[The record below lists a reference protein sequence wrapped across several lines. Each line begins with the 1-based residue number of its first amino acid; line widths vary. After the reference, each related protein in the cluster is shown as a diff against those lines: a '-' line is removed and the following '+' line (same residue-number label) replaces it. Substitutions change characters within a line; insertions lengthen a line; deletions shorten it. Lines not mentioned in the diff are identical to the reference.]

1 MARNKILVTFKLKS
15 LNLVLKNLSIK
26 NYALIDDLNV
36 DFNNG
41 LTIITGETG
50 AGKSILINALSLLL
64 GKRSDNSSIN
74 NLNKKCIVE
83 ATFDLA
89 HYNLK
94 NIFIDNNLDYYT
106 DTIIRREIL
115 PSGKSRAF
123 VNDSPVVLNQLSSI
137 SQYIIDIH
145 SQHQNLNLV
154 NVNFQFDVIDSVAN
168 NNKLLIEY
176 KTKLSSYK
184 KLTSELNKLKDS
196 KLELSKAF
204 DYNSHLLEEINNL
217 NISDIDLIELENSYK
232 ELSNFEDIKSDLN
245 LSSSLLND
253 NEHGI
258 ISLMSKLNSNLKNL
272 SSRSN
277 SFLDLYNRLNSIYID
292 LDDISRDIQNSN
304 DNLTNNPDKLSS
316 LGDLLSKLNNVLRK
330 HSVDNIDDLIII
342 QSDLLNKV
350 SKSNNIADEISS
362 LTGIV
367 SNIEIEL
374 LDLSKLLNSNR
385 VKAIPNLVNNLQDI
399 LHDLGMKSAQFLIEI
414 IPEDKFLFNGM
425 DKLEFKFS
433 ANKGSDFKLLK
444 QSASGGEISRIMLAI
459 KSIIANYK
467 KLPTLMFD
475 EIDTGVSG
483 EVSNKI
489 GDIMKEMSSRMQI
502 FTITHL
508 PQIAAKGE
516 SHFKVYK
523 TELENSTTTNLIK
536 LNNQDRIVE
545 IAKMLEGDNI
555 STSAVAHA
563 KQLLN

>member
-1 MARNKILVTFKLKS
+1 M
-15 LNLVLKNLSIK
+15 LKNLSIK

-64 GKRSDNSSIN
+64 GKRSDSSSIN

-83 ATFDLA
+83 ATFDLSN
-89 HYNLK
+89 YNLK
-94 NIFIDNNLDYYT
+94 NIFTDNNLDYDT

-145 SQHQNLNLV
+145 SQHQNLDLV
-154 NVNFQFDVIDSVAN
+154 NIDFQFDVIDSVSN
-168 NNKLLIEY
+168 NNKLLKEY
-176 KTKLSSYK
+176 KVKFLKYK
-184 KLTSELNKLKDS
+184 NYKSELKLIKDS

-204 DYNSHLLEEINNL
+204 DYNNHLLDEINNL
-217 NISDIDLIELENSYK
+217 NISDINLDDLENSYK

-245 LSSSLLND
+245 LSSSILND

-258 ISLMSKLNSNLKNL
+258 ISLMSKLNLNLKDL
-272 SSRSN
+272 SSKSN
-277 SFLDLYNRLNSIYID
+277 SFLSLYNRLNSIYID
-292 LDDISRDIQNSN
+292 LDDISKDIQASN
-304 DNLTNNPDKLSS
+304 DRLTNSPVELSEIS
-316 LGDLLSKLNNVLRK
+316 DLLSKINNVLRK
-330 HSVDNIDDLIII
+330 HSVDNLNDLIII
-342 QSDLLNKV
+342 QSDLATKV
-350 SKSNNIADEISS
+350 SKSNNIDDEIQS
-362 LTGIV
+362 LNSFIKTME
-367 SNIEIEL
+367 SEL
-374 LDLSKLLNSNR
+374 LVLSKQLNSNR
-385 VKAIPNLVNNLQDI
+385 VNVIPNLVKNLKEI
-399 LHDLGMKSAQFLIEI
+399 LGDLGMKSAQFLIEI
-414 IPEDKFLFNGM
+414 SPVEDFLFNGM

-444 QSASGGEISRIMLAI
+444 HSASGGEISRIMLAI

-489 GDIMKEMSSRMQI
+489 GDIMQEMSSRMQI

-523 TELENSTTTNLIK
+523 TEMDDSTTTNLIK

-555 STSAVAHA
+555 SNSAVAHA

>member
-1 MARNKILVTFKLKS
+1 M
-15 LNLVLKNLSIK
+15 LKNLSIK

-64 GKRSDNSSIN
+64 GKRSDSSSIN

-83 ATFDLA
+83 ATFDLSN
-89 HYNLK
+89 YNLK
-94 NIFIDNNLDYYT
+94 NIFADNNLDYDT

-123 VNDSPVVLNQLSSI
+123 VNDSPVVLSQLSSI

-145 SQHQNLNLV
+145 SQHQNLDLV
-154 NVNFQFDVIDSVAN
+154 NIDFQFDVIDSVSN
-168 NNKLLIEY
+168 NNKLLKEY
-176 KTKLSSYK
+176 KVKFLKYK
-184 KLTSELNKLKDS
+184 NYKSELKLIKDS

-204 DYNSHLLEEINNL
+204 DYNNHLLDEINDL
-217 NISDIDLIELENSYK
+217 NISEINLDDLENSYK

-245 LSSSLLND
+245 LSSSILND

-258 ISLMSKLNSNLKNL
+258 ISLMSKLNLNLKDL
-272 SSRSN
+272 SSKSN
-277 SFLDLYNRLNSIYID
+277 SFLSLYNRLNSIYID
-292 LDDISRDIQNSN
+292 LDDISKDIQASN
-304 DNLTNNPDKLSS
+304 DRLTNSPVELSEIS
-316 LGDLLSKLNNVLRK
+316 DLLSKINNVLRK
-330 HSVDNIDDLIII
+330 HSVDNLNDLIII
-342 QSDLLNKV
+342 QSDLATKV
-350 SKSNNIADEISS
+350 SKSNNIDDEIQS
-362 LTGIV
+362 LNSFIKTME
-367 SNIEIEL
+367 SEL
-374 LDLSKLLNSNR
+374 LVLSKQLNSNR
-385 VKAIPNLVNNLQDI
+385 VNVIPNLVKNLKEI
-399 LHDLGMKSAQFLIEI
+399 LGDLGMKSAQFLIEI
-414 IPEDKFLFNGM
+414 SPVEDFLFNGM

-444 QSASGGEISRIMLAI
+444 HSASGGEISRIMLAI

-489 GDIMKEMSSRMQI
+489 GDIMQEMSSRMQI

-523 TELENSTTTNLIK
+523 TEMDDSTTTNLIK

-555 STSAVAHA
+555 SNSAVAHA

>member
-1 MARNKILVTFKLKS
+1 
-15 LNLVLKNLSIK
+15 VLKNLSIK

-41 LTIITGETG
+41 LSIITGETG
-50 AGKSILINALSLLL
+50 AGKSILINALSLVL

-89 HYNLK
+89 NYNLK
-94 NIFIDNNLDYYT
+94 KIFTDNNLDYDT

-123 VNDSPVVLNQLSSI
+123 VNDSPVVLNQLTSI
-137 SQYIIDIH
+137 SKYIIDIH
-145 SQHQNLNLV
+145 SQHQNLDLV
-154 NVNFQFDVIDSVAN
+154 NVDFQFDVIDSVAN
-168 NNKLLIEY
+168 NLKILKQY
-176 KTKLSSYK
+176 
-184 KLTSELNKLKDS
+184 KLKLHEFKTLKTQLES
-196 KLELSKAF
+196 LRNTKLELSKAY
-204 DYNSHLLEEINNL
+204 DYNNHLLQEINDL
-217 NISDIDLIELENSYK
+217 NISTINLNDLENSYK
-232 ELSNFEDIKSDLN
+232 DLSNFEDIKIDLN
-245 LSSSLLND
+245 QSISILND
-253 NEHGI
+253 NELGI
-258 ISLMSKLNSNLKNL
+258 ISLVNKLKFSLKNL
-272 SSRSN
+272 SSKSN
-277 SFLDLYNRLNSIYID
+277 TFLTLYNRVNSIYID
-292 LDDISRDIQNSN
+292 LDDVSSDIQDSN
-304 DNLTNNPDKLSS
+304 ENLVNNPVKLSEIS
-316 LGDLLSKLNNVLRK
+316 DILSKLNNVLRK
-330 HSVDNIDDLIII
+330 HSVDNIDDLKVIE
-342 QSDLLNKV
+342 SDLLKKV
-350 SKSNNIADEISS
+350 SKSNNIDNEIFT
-362 LTGIV
+362 LNVIV
-367 SNIEIEL
+367 NDIQVEL
-374 LDLSKLLNSNR
+374 FNLGKLLSNNR
-385 VKAIPNLVNNLQDI
+385 INAIPKLVTNLQEV
-399 LHDLGMKSAQFLIEI
+399 LVDLGMKSAQFLIEI
-414 IPEDKFLFNGM
+414 NSDDKFLSNGT
-425 DKLEFKFS
+425 DKLAFKFS

-459 KSIIANYK
+459 KSIIANYR

-516 SHFKVYK
+516 SHFKVFK
-523 TELENSTTTNLIK
+523 TELDNSTTTNLIK
-536 LNNQDRIVE
+536 LNNHDRIVE

>member
-1 MARNKILVTFKLKS
+1 M
-15 LNLVLKNLSIK
+15 LKNLSIK

-64 GKRSDNSSIN
+64 GKRSDSSSIN

-89 HYNLK
+89 NYNLK
-94 NIFIDNNLDYYT
+94 NIFADNNLDYDT

-145 SQHQNLNLV
+145 SQHQNLDLV
-154 NVNFQFDVIDSVAN
+154 NIDFQFDVIDSVSN
-168 NNKLLIEY
+168 NYKLLKEY
-176 KTKLSSYK
+176 KVKFLKYK
-184 KLTSELNKLKDS
+184 IYKSELKLLKNS
-196 KLELSKAF
+196 KLELSKAY
-204 DYNSHLLEEINNL
+204 DYNNHLLEEINNL
-217 NISDIDLIELENSYK
+217 NVSDISLDDLENSYK

-245 LSSSLLND
+245 LSSSILND
-253 NEHGI
+253 NEHGV
-258 ISLMSKLNSNLKNL
+258 ISLMSKLNLNLKNL
-272 SSRSN
+272 SSKSN
-277 SFLDLYNRLNSIYID
+277 SFLSLYNRLNSIYID
-292 LDDISRDIQNSN
+292 LDDISKDIQASN
-304 DNLTNNPDKLSS
+304 DRLTNSPVELSEI
-316 LGDLLSKLNNVLRK
+316 GDLLSKINNVLRK
-330 HSVDNIDDLIII
+330 HSVDNLNDLIIV
-342 QSDLLNKV
+342 QSDLTTKV
-350 SKSNNIADEISS
+350 SQSNNIDNEINTLNSS
-362 LTGIV
+362 IKIME
-367 SNIEIEL
+367 SEL
-374 LDLSKLLNSNR
+374 LVLSKQLNSNR
-385 VKAIPNLVNNLQDI
+385 VNVIPSLVKNLKQI
-399 LHDLGMKSAQFLIEI
+399 LGDLGMSSAQFLIEI
-414 IPEDKFLFNGM
+414 SPVEDFLFNGM

-444 QSASGGEISRIMLAI
+444 HSASGGEISRIMLAI

-489 GDIMKEMSSRMQI
+489 GDIMQEMSSRMQI

-516 SHFKVYK
+516 SHFKVFK
-523 TELENSTTTNLIK
+523 TEMDNSTTTNLIK

-555 STSAVAHA
+555 SNSAVAHA

>member
-1 MARNKILVTFKLKS
+1 
-15 LNLVLKNLSIK
+15 VLKNLSIK
-26 NYALIDDLNV
+26 NYALIEDLNV

-50 AGKSILINALSLLL
+50 AGKSILINALSLVL
-64 GKRSDNSSIN
+64 GKRSDSSFIN

-89 HYNLK
+89 NYNLK
-94 NIFIDNNLDYYT
+94 KIFSENNLDYDT

-123 VNDSPVVLNQLSSI
+123 VNDSPVVLNQLTAI
-137 SQYIIDIH
+137 SKYIIDIH
-145 SQHQNLNLV
+145 SQHQNLDLV
-154 NVNFQFDVIDSVAN
+154 NVDFQFDVIDSVAN
-168 NNKLLIEY
+168 NSKILREYKLKFFEY
-176 KTKLSSYK
+176 KTLLTQLSS
-184 KLTSELNKLKDS
+184 LKHTKS
-196 KLELSKAF
+196 ELSKAF
-204 DYNSHLLEEINNL
+204 DYNNHLLEEINGL
-217 NISDIDLIELENSYK
+217 NISSINLSDLENSYK
-232 ELSNFEDIKSDLN
+232 DLSNFEDIKIDLN
-245 LSSSLLND
+245 HSISLLNN

-258 ISLMSKLNSNLKNL
+258 ISLVNNLNYSLKKLSDKSDTFL
-272 SSRSN
+272 S
-277 SFLDLYNRLNSIYID
+277 LQNRINSIYLD
-292 LDDISRDIQNSN
+292 LDDVSSDLEKHN
-304 DNLTNNPDKLSS
+304 DNLTNNPQKLSEIT
-316 LGDLLSKLNNVLRK
+316 DLLSRVNNVLRK
-330 HSVDNIDDLIII
+330 HSVDNIDDLIEV
-342 QSDLLNKV
+342 QSDLINMV
-350 SKSNNIADEISS
+350 SKSNNIDSEISS
-362 LTGIV
+362 V
-367 SNIEIEL
+367 SLKISEL
-374 LDLSKLLNSNR
+374 KEVLLELAKTLSLNRLN
-385 VKAIPNLVNNLQDI
+385 AIPKLVVSLQEI
-399 LHDLGMKSAQFLIEI
+399 VNDLGMKSAEFLIEI
-414 IPEDKFLFNGM
+414 NSQDKFLSNGF
-425 DKLEFKFS
+425 DNLEFKFS

-459 KSIIANYK
+459 KSIIANYR

-483 EVSNKI
+483 EISNKI

-523 TELENSTTTNLIK
+523 TEMDNSTTTNLIK

>member
-1 MARNKILVTFKLKS
+1 M
-15 LNLVLKNLSIK
+15 LKNLSIK

-64 GKRSDNSSIN
+64 GKRSDSSSIN

-83 ATFDLA
+83 ATFDLSN
-89 HYNLK
+89 YNLK
-94 NIFIDNNLDYYT
+94 NIFTDNNLDYDT

-145 SQHQNLNLV
+145 SQHQNLDLV
-154 NVNFQFDVIDSVAN
+154 NIDFQFDVIDSVSN
-168 NNKLLIEY
+168 NNKLLKEY
-176 KTKLSSYK
+176 KVKFLKYK
-184 KLTSELNKLKDS
+184 NYKSELKLIKDS

-204 DYNSHLLEEINNL
+204 DYNNHLLDEINNL
-217 NISDIDLIELENSYK
+217 NISDINLDDLENSYK
-232 ELSNFEDIKSDLN
+232 ELSNFEDIKIDLN
-245 LSSSLLND
+245 LSSSILND

-258 ISLMSKLNSNLKNL
+258 ISLMSKLNLNLKDL
-272 SSRSN
+272 SSKSN
-277 SFLDLYNRLNSIYID
+277 SFLSLYNRLNSIYID
-292 LDDISRDIQNSN
+292 LDDISKDIQASN
-304 DNLTNNPDKLSS
+304 DRLTNSPVELSEIS
-316 LGDLLSKLNNVLRK
+316 DLLSKINNVLRK
-330 HSVDNIDDLIII
+330 HSVDNLNDLIII
-342 QSDLLNKV
+342 QSDLATKV
-350 SKSNNIADEISS
+350 SKSNNIDDEIQS
-362 LTGIV
+362 LNSFIKTME
-367 SNIEIEL
+367 SEL
-374 LDLSKLLNSNR
+374 LVLSKQLNINR
-385 VKAIPNLVNNLQDI
+385 VNVIPNLVKNLKEI
-399 LHDLGMKSAQFLIEI
+399 LGDLGMKSAQFLIEI
-414 IPEDKFLFNGM
+414 SPVEDFLFNGM

-444 QSASGGEISRIMLAI
+444 HSASGGEISRIMLAI

-489 GDIMKEMSSRMQI
+489 GDIMQEMSSRMQI

-523 TELENSTTTNLIK
+523 TEMDDSTTTNLIK

-555 STSAVAHA
+555 SNSAVAHA

>member
-1 MARNKILVTFKLKS
+1 M
-15 LNLVLKNLSIK
+15 LKNLSIK

-64 GKRSDNSSIN
+64 GKRSDSSSIN

-83 ATFDLA
+83 ATFDLSN
-89 HYNLK
+89 YNLK
-94 NIFIDNNLDYYT
+94 NIFTDNNLDYDT

-145 SQHQNLNLV
+145 SQHQNLDLV
-154 NVNFQFDVIDSVAN
+154 NIDFQFDVIDSVSN
-168 NNKLLIEY
+168 NNKLLKEY
-176 KTKLSSYK
+176 KVKFLKYK
-184 KLTSELNKLKDS
+184 NYKSELKLIKDS

-204 DYNSHLLEEINNL
+204 DYNNHLLDEINNL
-217 NISDIDLIELENSYK
+217 NISDINLDDLENSYK

-245 LSSSLLND
+245 LSSSILND

-258 ISLMSKLNSNLKNL
+258 ISLMSKLNLNLKDL
-272 SSRSN
+272 SSKSN
-277 SFLDLYNRLNSIYID
+277 SFLSLYNRLNSIYID
-292 LDDISRDIQNSN
+292 LDDISKDIQASN
-304 DNLTNNPDKLSS
+304 DRLTNSPVELSEIS
-316 LGDLLSKLNNVLRK
+316 DLLSKINNVLRK
-330 HSVDNIDDLIII
+330 HSVDNLNDLIII
-342 QSDLLNKV
+342 QSDLATKV
-350 SKSNNIADEISS
+350 SKSNNIDDEIQS
-362 LTGIV
+362 LNSFIKTME
-367 SNIEIEL
+367 SEL
-374 LDLSKLLNSNR
+374 LVLSKQLNSNR
-385 VKAIPNLVNNLQDI
+385 VNVIPNLVKNLKEI
-399 LHDLGMKSAQFLIEI
+399 LGDLGMKSAQFLIEI
-414 IPEDKFLFNGM
+414 SPVEDFLFNGM

-444 QSASGGEISRIMLAI
+444 HSASGGEISRIMLAI

-489 GDIMKEMSSRMQI
+489 GDIMQEMSSRMQI

-523 TELENSTTTNLIK
+523 TEMDDSTTTNLIK
-536 LNNQDRIVE
+536 LNNQNRIVE

-555 STSAVAHA
+555 SNSAVAHA

>member
-1 MARNKILVTFKLKS
+1 M
-15 LNLVLKNLSIK
+15 LKNLSIK

-64 GKRSDNSSIN
+64 GKRSDSSSIN

-83 ATFDLA
+83 ATFDLSN
-89 HYNLK
+89 YNLK
-94 NIFIDNNLDYYT
+94 NVFADNNLDYDT

-123 VNDSPVVLNQLSSI
+123 VNDSPVILNQLSSI

-145 SQHQNLNLV
+145 SQHQNLDLV
-154 NVNFQFDVIDSVAN
+154 NIDFQFDVIDSVSN
-168 NNKLLIEY
+168 NNKLLKEY
-176 KTKLSSYK
+176 KVKFLKYK
-184 KLTSELNKLKDS
+184 NYKSELKLIKDS

-204 DYNSHLLEEINNL
+204 DYNNHLLEEINNL
-217 NISDIDLIELENSYK
+217 NISDINLDELENSYK

-245 LSSSLLND
+245 LSSSILND

-258 ISLMSKLNSNLKNL
+258 ISLMSKLNSNLKDL
-272 SSRSN
+272 SFKSN
-277 SFLDLYNRLNSIYID
+277 SFLSLYNRLNSIYID
-292 LDDISRDIQNSN
+292 LDDISKDIQASN
-304 DNLTNNPDKLSS
+304 DRLTNSPVELSEI
-316 LGDLLSKLNNVLRK
+316 GDLLSKINNVLRK
-330 HSVDNIDDLIII
+330 HSVDNLNDLIII
-342 QSDLLNKV
+342 QSDLTTKV
-350 SKSNNIADEISS
+350 SKSNNIDDEIHTLNS
-362 LTGIV
+362 LIKAME
-367 SNIEIEL
+367 SEL
-374 LDLSKLLNSNR
+374 LVLSKQLNSNR
-385 VKAIPNLVNNLQDI
+385 VNVIPNLVKNLKEI
-399 LHDLGMKSAQFLIEI
+399 LGDLGMKSAQFLIEI
-414 IPEDKFLFNGM
+414 VPVEDFLFNGM

-444 QSASGGEISRIMLAI
+444 YSASGGEISRIMLAI

-489 GDIMKEMSSRMQI
+489 GDIMQEMSSRMQI

-523 TELENSTTTNLIK
+523 TEMDNSTTTNLIK

-555 STSAVAHA
+555 SNSAVAHA

>member
-1 MARNKILVTFKLKS
+1 
-15 LNLVLKNLSIK
+15 VLKNLSIK
-26 NYALIDDLNV
+26 NYALIEDLNV
-36 DFNNG
+36 NFNNG

-50 AGKSILINALSLLL
+50 AGKSILINALSLVL
-64 GKRSDNSSIN
+64 GKRCDSSSIN

-89 HYNLK
+89 NYNLK
-94 NIFIDNNLDYYT
+94 KIFSDNNLDYDT

-123 VNDSPVVLNQLSSI
+123 VNDSPVVLNQLTSI
-137 SQYIIDIH
+137 SQYLIDIH
-145 SQHQNLNLV
+145 SQHQNLDLV
-154 NVNFQFDVIDSVAN
+154 NVDFQFDVIDSVAN
-168 NNKLLIEY
+168 NLKTLSEY
-176 KTKLSSYK
+176 KLKLSEYK
-184 KLTSELNKLKDS
+184 SLSVDLKS
-196 KLELSKAF
+196 LENTKNELSKAY
-204 DYNSHLLEEINNL
+204 DYNNHLLEEINEL
-217 NISDIDLIELENSYK
+217 NISNVNLNDLENSYK
-232 ELSNFEDIKSDLN
+232 NLSNFEDIKTDLN
-245 LSSSLLND
+245 HSISLLNE

-258 ISLMSKLNSNLKNL
+258 ISLINKLKLSLSNLSTKSNTFL
-272 SSRSN
+272 S
-277 SFLDLYNRLNSIYID
+277 LYNRINSIYID
-292 LDDISRDIQNSN
+292 LDDVSSEIHNSN
-304 DNLTNNPDKLSS
+304 DNLINNPGKL
-316 LGDLLSKLNNVLRK
+316 LQIGDLLSKINNVLRK
-330 HSVDNIDDLIII
+330 HSVESIDDLLQV
-342 QSDLLNKV
+342 QSELIKKV
-350 SKSNNIADEISS
+350 SKTNNIDSEISS
-362 LTGIV
+362 LSLLVT
-367 SNIEIEL
+367 NFEDEL
-374 LDLSKLLNSNR
+374 LDLAKQLNVNR
-385 VKAIPNLVNNLQDI
+385 VKAIPKLVINLQEI
-399 LHDLGMKSAQFLIEI
+399 LYELGMKSAKFLIEI
-414 IPEDKFLFNGM
+414 NSEDRFLSNGI

-433 ANKGSDFKLLK
+433 ANKGSEFKLLK

-459 KSIIANYK
+459 KSIIANYR

-489 GDIMKEMSSRMQI
+489 GDIMKEMSSRIQI

-523 TELENSTTTNLIK
+523 MELDNSTTTNLIK

>member
-1 MARNKILVTFKLKS
+1 M
-15 LNLVLKNLSIK
+15 LKNLSIK

-64 GKRSDNSSIN
+64 GKRSDSSSIN

-83 ATFDLA
+83 ATFDLSN
-89 HYNLK
+89 YNLK
-94 NIFIDNNLDYYT
+94 NVFADNNLDYDT

-123 VNDSPVVLNQLSSI
+123 VNDSPVILNQLSSI

-145 SQHQNLNLV
+145 SQHQNLDLV
-154 NVNFQFDVIDSVAN
+154 NIDFQFDVIDSVSN
-168 NNKLLIEY
+168 NNKLLKEY
-176 KTKLSSYK
+176 KVKFLKYK
-184 KLTSELNKLKDS
+184 NHKSELKLIKDS

-204 DYNSHLLEEINNL
+204 DYNNHLLEEINNL
-217 NISDIDLIELENSYK
+217 NISDINLDELENSYR

-245 LSSSLLND
+245 LSSSILND

-258 ISLMSKLNSNLKNL
+258 ISLMSKLNLNLKDL
-272 SSRSN
+272 SFKSN
-277 SFLDLYNRLNSIYID
+277 SFLSLYNRLNSIYID
-292 LDDISRDIQNSN
+292 LDDISKDIQASN
-304 DNLTNNPDKLSS
+304 DRLTNSPVELSEI
-316 LGDLLSKLNNVLRK
+316 GDLLSKINNVLRK
-330 HSVDNIDDLIII
+330 HSVDNLNDLIII
-342 QSDLLNKV
+342 QSDLTTKV
-350 SKSNNIADEISS
+350 SKSNNIDDEIHTLNS
-362 LTGIV
+362 LIKAME
-367 SNIEIEL
+367 SEL
-374 LDLSKLLNSNR
+374 LVLSKQLNSNR
-385 VKAIPNLVNNLQDI
+385 VNVIPNLVKNLKEI
-399 LHDLGMKSAQFLIEI
+399 LGDLGMKSAQFLIEI
-414 IPEDKFLFNGM
+414 VPVEDFLFNGM

-444 QSASGGEISRIMLAI
+444 YSASGGEISRIMLAI

-489 GDIMKEMSSRMQI
+489 GDIMQEMSSRMQI

-523 TELENSTTTNLIK
+523 TEMDNSTTTNLIK

-555 STSAVAHA
+555 SNSAVAHA

>member
-1 MARNKILVTFKLKS
+1 
-15 LNLVLKNLSIK
+15 VLKNLSIK

-64 GKRSDNSSIN
+64 GKRSDSSSIN

-89 HYNLK
+89 NYNLK
-94 NIFIDNNLDYYT
+94 NIFADNNLDYDT

-145 SQHQNLNLV
+145 SQHQNLDLV
-154 NVNFQFDVIDSVAN
+154 NIDFQFDVIDSVSN
-168 NNKLLIEY
+168 NYKLLKEY
-176 KTKLSSYK
+176 KVKFLKYK
-184 KLTSELNKLKDS
+184 IYKSELKLLKNS
-196 KLELSKAF
+196 KLELSKAY
-204 DYNSHLLEEINNL
+204 DYNNHLLEEINNL
-217 NISDIDLIELENSYK
+217 NVSDISLDDLENSYK

-245 LSSSLLND
+245 LSSSILND
-253 NEHGI
+253 NEHGV
-258 ISLMSKLNSNLKNL
+258 ISLMSKLNLNLKNL
-272 SSRSN
+272 SSKSN
-277 SFLDLYNRLNSIYID
+277 SFLSLYNRLNSIYID
-292 LDDISRDIQNSN
+292 LDDISKDIQASN
-304 DNLTNNPDKLSS
+304 DRLTNSPVELSEI
-316 LGDLLSKLNNVLRK
+316 GDLLSKINNVLRK
-330 HSVDNIDDLIII
+330 HSVDNLNDLIIV
-342 QSDLLNKV
+342 QSDLTTKV
-350 SKSNNIADEISS
+350 SQSNNIDNEINTLNSS
-362 LTGIV
+362 IKIME
-367 SNIEIEL
+367 SEL
-374 LDLSKLLNSNR
+374 LVLSKQLNSNR
-385 VKAIPNLVNNLQDI
+385 VNVIPSLVKNLKQI
-399 LHDLGMKSAQFLIEI
+399 LGDLGMSSAQFLIEI
-414 IPEDKFLFNGM
+414 SPVEDFLFNGM

-444 QSASGGEISRIMLAI
+444 HSASGGEISRIMLAV

-489 GDIMKEMSSRMQI
+489 GDIMQEMSSRMQI

-516 SHFKVYK
+516 SHFKVFK
-523 TELENSTTTNLIK
+523 TEMDNSTTTNLIK

-555 STSAVAHA
+555 SNSAVAHA

>member
-1 MARNKILVTFKLKS
+1 M
-15 LNLVLKNLSIK
+15 LKNLSIK
-26 NYALIDDLNV
+26 NYALIEDLNV

-50 AGKSILINALSLLL
+50 AGKSILINALSLVL
-64 GKRSDNSSIN
+64 GKRSDSSFIN

-89 HYNLK
+89 NYNLK
-94 NIFIDNNLDYYT
+94 KIFSENNLDYDT

-123 VNDSPVVLNQLSSI
+123 VNDSPVVLNQLTAI
-137 SQYIIDIH
+137 SKYIIDIH
-145 SQHQNLNLV
+145 SQHQNLDLV
-154 NVNFQFDVIDSVAN
+154 NVDFQFDVIDSVAN
-168 NNKLLIEY
+168 NSKILREYKLKFFEY
-176 KTKLSSYK
+176 KTLLTQLSS
-184 KLTSELNKLKDS
+184 LKHTKS
-196 KLELSKAF
+196 ELSKAF
-204 DYNSHLLEEINNL
+204 DYNNHLLEEINGL
-217 NISDIDLIELENSYK
+217 NISSINLSDLENSYK
-232 ELSNFEDIKSDLN
+232 DLSNFEDIKIDLN
-245 LSSSLLND
+245 HSISLLNN

-258 ISLMSKLNSNLKNL
+258 ISLVNNLNYSLKKLSDKSDTFL
-272 SSRSN
+272 S
-277 SFLDLYNRLNSIYID
+277 LQNRINSIYLD
-292 LDDISRDIQNSN
+292 LDDVSSDLEKHN
-304 DNLTNNPDKLSS
+304 DNLTNNPQKLSEIT
-316 LGDLLSKLNNVLRK
+316 DLLSRVNNVLRK
-330 HSVDNIDDLIII
+330 HSVDNIDDLIEV
-342 QSDLLNKV
+342 QSDLINMV
-350 SKSNNIADEISS
+350 SKSNNIDSEISS
-362 LTGIV
+362 V
-367 SNIEIEL
+367 SLKISEL
-374 LDLSKLLNSNR
+374 KEVLLELAKTLSLNRLN
-385 VKAIPNLVNNLQDI
+385 AIPKLVVSLQEI
-399 LHDLGMKSAQFLIEI
+399 VNDLGMKSAEFLIEI
-414 IPEDKFLFNGM
+414 NSQDKFLSNGF
-425 DKLEFKFS
+425 DNLEFKFS

-459 KSIIANYK
+459 KSIIANYR

-483 EVSNKI
+483 EISNKI

-523 TELENSTTTNLIK
+523 TEMDNSTTTNLIK

>member
-1 MARNKILVTFKLKS
+1 M
-15 LNLVLKNLSIK
+15 LKNLSIK
-26 NYALIDDLNV
+26 NYALIEDLNV

-50 AGKSILINALSLLL
+50 AGKSILINALSLVL
-64 GKRSDNSSIN
+64 GKRSDSSSIN

-89 HYNLK
+89 NYNLK
-94 NIFIDNNLDYYT
+94 KIFSENNLDYDT

-123 VNDSPVVLNQLSSI
+123 VNDSPVVLNQLTAI
-137 SQYIIDIH
+137 SKYIIDIH
-145 SQHQNLNLV
+145 SQHQNLDLV
-154 NVNFQFDVIDSVAN
+154 NVDFQFDVIDSVAN
-168 NNKLLIEY
+168 NSKILREYKLKFFEY
-176 KTKLSSYK
+176 KTLLTQLSS
-184 KLTSELNKLKDS
+184 LKHTKS
-196 KLELSKAF
+196 ELSKAF
-204 DYNSHLLEEINNL
+204 DYNNHLLEEINGL
-217 NISDIDLIELENSYK
+217 NISSINLSDLENSYK
-232 ELSNFEDIKSDLN
+232 DLSNFEDIKIDLN
-245 LSSSLLND
+245 HSISLLNN

-258 ISLMSKLNSNLKNL
+258 ISLVNNLNYSLKKLSDKSDTFLNLQ
-272 SSRSN
+272 
-277 SFLDLYNRLNSIYID
+277 NRINSIYLD
-292 LDDISRDIQNSN
+292 LDDVSSDLEKHN
-304 DNLTNNPDKLSS
+304 DNLTNNPQKLSEIT
-316 LGDLLSKLNNVLRK
+316 DLLSRVNNVLRK
-330 HSVDNIDDLIII
+330 HSVDNIDDLIEV
-342 QSDLLNKV
+342 QSDLINMV
-350 SKSNNIADEISS
+350 SKSNNIDSEISS
-362 LTGIV
+362 V
-367 SNIEIEL
+367 SLKISEL
-374 LDLSKLLNSNR
+374 KVVLLELAKTLSLNRLN
-385 VKAIPNLVNNLQDI
+385 AIPKLVVSLQEI
-399 LHDLGMKSAQFLIEI
+399 VNDLGMKSAEFLIEI
-414 IPEDKFLFNGM
+414 NSQDKFLSNGF
-425 DKLEFKFS
+425 DNLEFKFS

-459 KSIIANYK
+459 KSIIANYR

-483 EVSNKI
+483 EISNKI

-523 TELENSTTTNLIK
+523 TEMDNSTTTNLIK

-555 STSAVAHA
+555 SSSAVAHA

>member
-1 MARNKILVTFKLKS
+1 M
-15 LNLVLKNLSIK
+15 LKNLSIK
-26 NYALIDDLNV
+26 NYALIEDLNV

-50 AGKSILINALSLLL
+50 AGKSILINALSLVL
-64 GKRSDNSSIN
+64 GKRSDSSSIN

-89 HYNLK
+89 NYNLK
-94 NIFIDNNLDYYT
+94 KIFSENNLDYDT

-123 VNDSPVVLNQLSSI
+123 VNDSPVVLNQLTAI
-137 SQYIIDIH
+137 SKYIIDIH
-145 SQHQNLNLV
+145 SQHQNLDLV
-154 NVNFQFDVIDSVAN
+154 NVDFQFDVIDSVAN
-168 NNKLLIEY
+168 NSKILREYKLKFFEY
-176 KTKLSSYK
+176 KTLLTQLSS
-184 KLTSELNKLKDS
+184 LKHTKS
-196 KLELSKAF
+196 ELSKAF
-204 DYNSHLLEEINNL
+204 DYNNHLLEEINGL
-217 NISDIDLIELENSYK
+217 NISSINLSDLENSYK
-232 ELSNFEDIKSDLN
+232 DLSNFEDIKIDLN
-245 LSSSLLND
+245 HSISLLNN

-258 ISLMSKLNSNLKNL
+258 ISLVNNLNYSLKKLSDKSDTFLNLQ
-272 SSRSN
+272 
-277 SFLDLYNRLNSIYID
+277 NRINSIYLD
-292 LDDISRDIQNSN
+292 LDDVSSDLEKHN
-304 DNLTNNPDKLSS
+304 DNLTNNPQKLSEIT
-316 LGDLLSKLNNVLRK
+316 DLLSRVNNVLRK
-330 HSVDNIDDLIII
+330 HSVDNIDDLIEV
-342 QSDLLNKV
+342 QSDLINMV
-350 SKSNNIADEISS
+350 SKSNNIDSEISS
-362 LTGIV
+362 V
-367 SNIEIEL
+367 SLKISEL
-374 LDLSKLLNSNR
+374 KVVLLELAKTLSLNRLN
-385 VKAIPNLVNNLQDI
+385 AIPKLVVSLQEI
-399 LHDLGMKSAQFLIEI
+399 VNDLGMKSAEFLIEI
-414 IPEDKFLFNGM
+414 NSQDKFLSNGF
-425 DKLEFKFS
+425 DNLEFKFS

-459 KSIIANYK
+459 KSIIANYR

-483 EVSNKI
+483 EISNKI

-523 TELENSTTTNLIK
+523 TEMDNSTTTNLIK

>member
-1 MARNKILVTFKLKS
+1 M
-15 LNLVLKNLSIK
+15 LKNLSIK

-41 LTIITGETG
+41 LSIITGETG
-50 AGKSILINALSLLL
+50 AGKSILINALSLVL

-89 HYNLK
+89 NYNLK
-94 NIFIDNNLDYYT
+94 KIFTDNNLDYDT

-123 VNDSPVVLNQLSSI
+123 VNDSPVVLNQLTSI
-137 SQYIIDIH
+137 SKYIIDIH
-145 SQHQNLNLV
+145 SQHQNLDLV
-154 NVNFQFDVIDSVAN
+154 NVDFQFDVIDSVAN
-168 NNKLLIEY
+168 NLKILKQY
-176 KTKLSSYK
+176 
-184 KLTSELNKLKDS
+184 KLKLHEFKTLKTQLES
-196 KLELSKAF
+196 LRNTKLELSKAY
-204 DYNSHLLEEINNL
+204 DYNNHLLQEINDL
-217 NISDIDLIELENSYK
+217 NISTINLNDLENSYK
-232 ELSNFEDIKSDLN
+232 DLSNFEDIKIDLN
-245 LSSSLLND
+245 QSISILND
-253 NEHGI
+253 NELGI
-258 ISLMSKLNSNLKNL
+258 ISLVNKLKFSLKNL
-272 SSRSN
+272 SSKSN
-277 SFLDLYNRLNSIYID
+277 TFLTLYNRVNSIYID
-292 LDDISRDIQNSN
+292 LDDVSSDIQDSN
-304 DNLTNNPDKLSS
+304 ENLVNNPVKLSEIS
-316 LGDLLSKLNNVLRK
+316 DILSKLNNVLRK
-330 HSVDNIDDLIII
+330 HSVDNIDDLKVIE
-342 QSDLLNKV
+342 SDLLKKV
-350 SKSNNIADEISS
+350 SKSNNIDNEIFT
-362 LTGIV
+362 LNVIV
-367 SNIEIEL
+367 NDIQVEL
-374 LDLSKLLNSNR
+374 FNLGKLLSNNR
-385 VKAIPNLVNNLQDI
+385 INAIPKLVTNLQEV
-399 LHDLGMKSAQFLIEI
+399 LVDLGMKSAQFLIEI
-414 IPEDKFLFNGM
+414 NSDDKFLSNGI
-425 DKLEFKFS
+425 DKLAFKFS

-459 KSIIANYK
+459 KSIIANYR

-516 SHFKVYK
+516 SHFKVFK
-523 TELENSTTTNLIK
+523 TELDNSTTTNLIK
-536 LNNQDRIVE
+536 LNNHDRIVE

>member
-1 MARNKILVTFKLKS
+1 
-15 LNLVLKNLSIK
+15 VLKNLSIK

-64 GKRSDNSSIN
+64 GKRSDSSSIN

-89 HYNLK
+89 NYNLK
-94 NIFIDNNLDYYT
+94 NVFADNNLDYDT

-145 SQHQNLNLV
+145 SQHQNLDLV
-154 NVNFQFDVIDSVAN
+154 NIDFQFDVIDSVSN
-168 NNKLLIEY
+168 NYKLLKEY
-176 KTKLSSYK
+176 KVKFLKYK
-184 KLTSELNKLKDS
+184 NYKSELKLLKNS
-196 KLELSKAF
+196 KLELSKAY
-204 DYNSHLLEEINNL
+204 DYNNHLLEEINNL
-217 NISDIDLIELENSYK
+217 NVSDISLDDLENSYK

-245 LSSSLLND
+245 LSSSILND
-253 NEHGI
+253 NEHGV
-258 ISLMSKLNSNLKNL
+258 ISLMSKLNLNLKNL
-272 SSRSN
+272 SSKSN
-277 SFLDLYNRLNSIYID
+277 SFLSLYNRLNSIYID
-292 LDDISRDIQNSN
+292 LDDISKDIQASN
-304 DNLTNNPDKLSS
+304 DRLTNSPVELSEI
-316 LGDLLSKLNNVLRK
+316 GDLLSKINNVLRK
-330 HSVDNIDDLIII
+330 HSVDNLNDLIIV
-342 QSDLLNKV
+342 QSDLTTKV
-350 SKSNNIADEISS
+350 SQSNNIDNEINTLNSS
-362 LTGIV
+362 IKIME
-367 SNIEIEL
+367 SEL
-374 LDLSKLLNSNR
+374 LVLSKQLNSNR
-385 VKAIPNLVNNLQDI
+385 VNVIPSLVKNLKQI
-399 LHDLGMKSAQFLIEI
+399 LGDLGMSSAQFLIEI
-414 IPEDKFLFNGM
+414 SPVEDFLFNGM

-444 QSASGGEISRIMLAI
+444 HSASGGEISRIMLAI

-489 GDIMKEMSSRMQI
+489 GDIMQEMSSRMQI

-516 SHFKVYK
+516 SHFKVFK
-523 TELENSTTTNLIK
+523 TEMDNSTTTNLIK

-555 STSAVAHA
+555 SNSAVAHA

>member
-1 MARNKILVTFKLKS
+1 
-15 LNLVLKNLSIK
+15 VLKKLSIK
-26 NYALIDDLNV
+26 NYALIEDLNV

-50 AGKSILINALSLLL
+50 AGKSILINALLLVL
-64 GKRSDNSSIN
+64 GKRSDSSSIN

-89 HYNLK
+89 NYNLK
-94 NIFIDNNLDYYT
+94 KIFSENSLDYDT

-123 VNDSPVVLNQLSSI
+123 VNDSPVVLNQLTAI
-137 SQYIIDIH
+137 SKYIIDIH
-145 SQHQNLNLV
+145 SQHQNLDLV
-154 NVNFQFDVIDSVAN
+154 NVDFQFDVIDSVAN
-168 NNKLLIEY
+168 NSKILKEYKLKFFEY
-176 KTKLSSYK
+176 KTL
-184 KLTSELNKLKDS
+184 LTQLNSLKRTKS
-196 KLELSKAF
+196 ELSKAF
-204 DYNSHLLEEINNL
+204 DYNNHLLEEINVL
-217 NISDIDLIELENSYK
+217 NISSINLHDLENSYK
-232 ELSNFEDIKSDLN
+232 DLSNFEDIKIDINHSI
-245 LSSSLLND
+245 SLLN

-258 ISLMSKLNSNLKNL
+258 ISLVNNLKYSLKKL
-272 SSRSN
+272 SAKSN
-277 SFLDLYNRLNSIYID
+277 TFLSLHNRINSIYLD
-292 LDDISRDIQNSN
+292 LDDISSDLDKHN
-304 DNLTNNPDKLSS
+304 DNLTNNPEKLSEIT
-316 LGDLLSKLNNVLRK
+316 DLLSKVNNVLRK
-330 HSVDNIDDLIII
+330 HSVDNIDDLIEVQLNLI
-342 QSDLLNKV
+342 NKV
-350 SKSNNIADEISS
+350 SKSNNIDSEISS
-362 LTGIV
+362 V
-367 SNIEIEL
+367 SIKISELKVVL
-374 LDLSKLLNSNR
+374 LDLAKSISLNRQN
-385 VKAIPNLVNNLQDI
+385 AIPKLVVSLQEI
-399 LHDLGMKSAQFLIEI
+399 VNDLGMKSAEFLIEI
-414 IPEDKFLFNGM
+414 NSQDKFLSNGL
-425 DKLEFKFS
+425 DNLEFKFS

-483 EVSNKI
+483 EISNKI
-489 GDIMKEMSSRMQI
+489 GDIMKEMSTRMQI

-523 TELENSTTTNLIK
+523 TEMDNSTTTNLIK

>member
-1 MARNKILVTFKLKS
+1 M
-15 LNLVLKNLSIK
+15 LKNLSIK
-26 NYALIDDLNV
+26 NYALIEDLNV

-50 AGKSILINALSLLL
+50 AGKSILINALSLVL
-64 GKRSDNSSIN
+64 GKRSDSSFIN

-89 HYNLK
+89 NYNLK
-94 NIFIDNNLDYYT
+94 KIFSENNLDYDT

-123 VNDSPVVLNQLSSI
+123 VNDSPVVLNQLTAI
-137 SQYIIDIH
+137 SKYIIDIH
-145 SQHQNLNLV
+145 SQHQNLDLV
-154 NVNFQFDVIDSVAN
+154 NVDFQFDVIDSVAN
-168 NNKLLIEY
+168 NSKILREYKLKFFEY
-176 KTKLSSYK
+176 KTLLTQLSS
-184 KLTSELNKLKDS
+184 LKHTKS
-196 KLELSKAF
+196 ELSKAF
-204 DYNSHLLEEINNL
+204 DYNNHLLEEINGL
-217 NISDIDLIELENSYK
+217 NISSINLSDLENSYK
-232 ELSNFEDIKSDLN
+232 DLSNFEDIKIDLN
-245 LSSSLLND
+245 HSISLLNN

-258 ISLMSKLNSNLKNL
+258 ISLVNNLNYSLKKLSDKSDTFL
-272 SSRSN
+272 S
-277 SFLDLYNRLNSIYID
+277 LQNRINSIYLD
-292 LDDISRDIQNSN
+292 LDDVSSDLEKHN
-304 DNLTNNPDKLSS
+304 DNLTNNPQKLSEIT
-316 LGDLLSKLNNVLRK
+316 DLLSRVNNVLRK
-330 HSVDNIDDLIII
+330 HSVDNIDDLIEV
-342 QSDLLNKV
+342 QSDLINMV
-350 SKSNNIADEISS
+350 SKSNNIDSEISS
-362 LTGIV
+362 V
-367 SNIEIEL
+367 SLKISEL
-374 LDLSKLLNSNR
+374 KVVLLELAKTLSLNRLN
-385 VKAIPNLVNNLQDI
+385 AIPKLVVSLQEI
-399 LHDLGMKSAQFLIEI
+399 VNDLGMKSAEFLIEI
-414 IPEDKFLFNGM
+414 NSQDKFLSNGF
-425 DKLEFKFS
+425 DNLEFKFS

-459 KSIIANYK
+459 KSIIANYR

-483 EVSNKI
+483 EISNKI

-523 TELENSTTTNLIK
+523 TEMDNSTTTNLIK

>member
-1 MARNKILVTFKLKS
+1 M
-15 LNLVLKNLSIK
+15 LKNLSIK
-26 NYALIDDLNV
+26 NYALIEDLNV

-50 AGKSILINALSLLL
+50 AGKSILINALSLVL
-64 GKRSDNSSIN
+64 GKRSDSSSIN

-89 HYNLK
+89 NYNLK
-94 NIFIDNNLDYYT
+94 KIFSENNLDYDT

-123 VNDSPVVLNQLSSI
+123 VNDSPVVLNQLTAI
-137 SQYIIDIH
+137 SKYIIDIH
-145 SQHQNLNLV
+145 SQHQNLDLV
-154 NVNFQFDVIDSVAN
+154 NVDFQFDVIDSVAN
-168 NNKLLIEY
+168 NSKILREYKLKLFEY
-176 KTKLSSYK
+176 KTLLAQLSS
-184 KLTSELNKLKDS
+184 LKHTKS
-196 KLELSKAF
+196 VLSKAF
-204 DYNSHLLEEINNL
+204 DYNNHLLEEINGL
-217 NISDIDLIELENSYK
+217 NISNINLNDLENSHK
-232 ELSNFEDIKSDLN
+232 DLSNFEDIKIDLN
-245 LSSSLLND
+245 HSISLLNN

-258 ISLMSKLNSNLKNL
+258 ISLVNNLKNSLKKL
-272 SSRSN
+272 STKSN
-277 SFLDLYNRLNSIYID
+277 TFLSLYDRINSIYID
-292 LDDISRDIQNSN
+292 LDDVSSDLEKHN
-304 DNLTNNPDKLSS
+304 DNLTNNPRKLSEIS
-316 LGDLLSKLNNVLRK
+316 DLLSNVNNVLRK
-330 HSVDNIDDLIII
+330 HSVDNIEDLIEV
-342 QSDLLNKV
+342 QLDLINKV
-350 SKSNNIADEISS
+350 SKSNNIDSEISLLS
-362 LTGIV
+362 LKISKLKIV
-367 SNIEIEL
+367 L
-374 LDLSKLLNSNR
+374 LDLAKTLSFNRLN
-385 VKAIPNLVNNLQDI
+385 AIPKLVISLQEI
-399 LHDLGMKSAQFLIEI
+399 VNDLGMKSAEFLIEI
-414 IPEDKFLFNGM
+414 NSQDKFLSNGF
-425 DKLEFKFS
+425 DNLEFKFS

-459 KSIIANYK
+459 KSIIANYR

-483 EVSNKI
+483 EISNKI

-523 TELENSTTTNLIK
+523 TELDNSTTTNLIK

-555 STSAVAHA
+555 SSSAVAHA

>member
-1 MARNKILVTFKLKS
+1 
-15 LNLVLKNLSIK
+15 VLKNLSIK

-64 GKRSDNSSIN
+64 GKRSDSSSIN

-83 ATFDLA
+83 ATFDLSN
-89 HYNLK
+89 YNLK
-94 NIFIDNNLDYYT
+94 NIFTDNNLDYDT

-145 SQHQNLNLV
+145 SQHQNLDLV
-154 NVNFQFDVIDSVAN
+154 NIDFQFDVIDSVSN
-168 NNKLLIEY
+168 NNKLLKEY
-176 KTKLSSYK
+176 KVKFLKYK
-184 KLTSELNKLKDS
+184 NYKSELKLIKDS

-204 DYNSHLLEEINNL
+204 DYNNHLLDEINNL
-217 NISDIDLIELENSYK
+217 NISDINLDDLENSYK

-245 LSSSLLND
+245 LSSSILND

-258 ISLMSKLNSNLKNL
+258 ISLMSKLNLNLKDL
-272 SSRSN
+272 SSKSN
-277 SFLDLYNRLNSIYID
+277 SFLSLYNRLNSIYID
-292 LDDISRDIQNSN
+292 LDDISKDIQASN
-304 DNLTNNPDKLSS
+304 DRLTNSPVELSEIS
-316 LGDLLSKLNNVLRK
+316 DLLSKINNVLRK
-330 HSVDNIDDLIII
+330 HSVDNLNDLIII
-342 QSDLLNKV
+342 QSDLATKV
-350 SKSNNIADEISS
+350 SKSNNIDDEIQS
-362 LTGIV
+362 LNSFIKTME
-367 SNIEIEL
+367 SEL
-374 LDLSKLLNSNR
+374 LVLSKQLNSNR
-385 VKAIPNLVNNLQDI
+385 VNVIPNLVKNLKEI
-399 LHDLGMKSAQFLIEI
+399 LGDLGMKSAQFLIEI
-414 IPEDKFLFNGM
+414 SPVEDFLFNGM

-444 QSASGGEISRIMLAI
+444 HSASGGEISRIMLAI

-489 GDIMKEMSSRMQI
+489 GDIMQEMSSRMQI

-523 TELENSTTTNLIK
+523 TEMDDSTTTNLIK

-555 STSAVAHA
+555 SNSAVAHA

>member
-1 MARNKILVTFKLKS
+1 M
-15 LNLVLKNLSIK
+15 LKNLSIK

-64 GKRSDNSSIN
+64 GKRSDSSSIN

-89 HYNLK
+89 NYNLK
-94 NIFIDNNLDYYT
+94 NIFADNNLDYDT

-145 SQHQNLNLV
+145 SQHQNLDLV
-154 NVNFQFDVIDSVAN
+154 NIDFQFDVIDSVSN
-168 NNKLLIEY
+168 NYKLLKEY
-176 KTKLSSYK
+176 KVKFLKYK
-184 KLTSELNKLKDS
+184 IYKSELKLLKNS
-196 KLELSKAF
+196 KLELSKAY
-204 DYNSHLLEEINNL
+204 DYNNHLLEEINNL
-217 NISDIDLIELENSYK
+217 NVSDISLDDLENSYK

-245 LSSSLLND
+245 LSSSILND
-253 NEHGI
+253 NEHGV
-258 ISLMSKLNSNLKNL
+258 ISLMSKLNLNLKNL
-272 SSRSN
+272 SSKSN
-277 SFLDLYNRLNSIYID
+277 SFLSLYNRLNSIYID
-292 LDDISRDIQNSN
+292 LDDISKDIQASN
-304 DNLTNNPDKLSS
+304 DRLTNSPVELSEI
-316 LGDLLSKLNNVLRK
+316 GDLLSKINNVLRK
-330 HSVDNIDDLIII
+330 HSVDNLNDLIIV
-342 QSDLLNKV
+342 QSDLTTKV
-350 SKSNNIADEISS
+350 SQSNNIDNEINTLNSS
-362 LTGIV
+362 IKIME
-367 SNIEIEL
+367 SEL
-374 LDLSKLLNSNR
+374 LVLSKQLNSNR
-385 VKAIPNLVNNLQDI
+385 VNVIPSLVKNLKQI
-399 LHDLGMKSAQFLIEI
+399 LGDLGMSSAQFLIEI
-414 IPEDKFLFNGM
+414 SPVEDFLFNGM

-444 QSASGGEISRIMLAI
+444 HSASGGEISRIMLAV

-489 GDIMKEMSSRMQI
+489 GDIMQEMSSRMQI

-516 SHFKVYK
+516 SHFKVFK
-523 TELENSTTTNLIK
+523 TEMDNSTTTNLIK

-555 STSAVAHA
+555 SNSAVAHA

>member
-1 MARNKILVTFKLKS
+1 
-15 LNLVLKNLSIK
+15 VLKNLSIK

-64 GKRSDNSSIN
+64 GKRSDSSSIN

-83 ATFDLA
+83 ATFDLSN
-89 HYNLK
+89 YNLK
-94 NIFIDNNLDYYT
+94 NIFTDNNLDYDT

-145 SQHQNLNLV
+145 SQHQNLDLV
-154 NVNFQFDVIDSVAN
+154 NIDFQFDVIDSVSN
-168 NNKLLIEY
+168 NNKLLKEY
-176 KTKLSSYK
+176 KVKFLKYK
-184 KLTSELNKLKDS
+184 NYKSELKLIKDS

-204 DYNSHLLEEINNL
+204 DYNNHLLDEINNL
-217 NISDIDLIELENSYK
+217 NISDINLDDLENSYK

-245 LSSSLLND
+245 LSSSILND

-258 ISLMSKLNSNLKNL
+258 ISLMSKLNLNLKDL
-272 SSRSN
+272 SSKSN
-277 SFLDLYNRLNSIYID
+277 SFLSLYNRLNSIYID
-292 LDDISRDIQNSN
+292 LDDISKDIQASN
-304 DNLTNNPDKLSS
+304 DRLTNSPVELSEIS
-316 LGDLLSKLNNVLRK
+316 DLLSKINNVLRK
-330 HSVDNIDDLIII
+330 HSVDNLNDLIII
-342 QSDLLNKV
+342 QSDLATKV
-350 SKSNNIADEISS
+350 SKSNNIDDEIQS
-362 LTGIV
+362 LNSFIKTME
-367 SNIEIEL
+367 SEL
-374 LDLSKLLNSNR
+374 LVLSKRLNSNR
-385 VKAIPNLVNNLQDI
+385 VNVIPNLVKNLKEI
-399 LHDLGMKSAQFLIEI
+399 LGDLGMKSARFLIEI
-414 IPEDKFLFNGM
+414 SPVEDFLFNGM

-444 QSASGGEISRIMLAI
+444 HSASGGEISRIMLAI

-489 GDIMKEMSSRMQI
+489 GDIMQEMSSRMQI

-523 TELENSTTTNLIK
+523 TEMDDSTTTNLIK

-555 STSAVAHA
+555 SNSAVAHA

>member
-1 MARNKILVTFKLKS
+1 M
-15 LNLVLKNLSIK
+15 LKNLSIK
-26 NYALIDDLNV
+26 NYALIEDLNV
-36 DFNNG
+36 NFNNG

-50 AGKSILINALSLLL
+50 AGKSILINALSLVL
-64 GKRSDNSSIN
+64 GKRSDSSSIN

-89 HYNLK
+89 NYNLK
-94 NIFIDNNLDYYT
+94 KIFSDNNLDYDT

-123 VNDSPVVLNQLSSI
+123 VNDSPVVLNQLTSI
-137 SQYIIDIH
+137 SQYLIDIH
-145 SQHQNLNLV
+145 SQHQNLDLV
-154 NVNFQFDVIDSVAN
+154 NVDFQFDVIDSVAN
-168 NNKLLIEY
+168 NLKTLSEY
-176 KTKLSSYK
+176 KLKLSEYK
-184 KLTSELNKLKDS
+184 SLLVDLKS
-196 KLELSKAF
+196 LENTKYELSKAY
-204 DYNSHLLEEINNL
+204 DYNNHLLNEINEL
-217 NISDIDLIELENSYK
+217 NISNVNLNDLENSYK
-232 ELSNFEDIKSDLN
+232 DLSNFEDIKTDLN
-245 LSSSLLND
+245 HSISLLNE

-258 ISLMSKLNSNLKNL
+258 ISLVNKLKLSLNKLSAKSNTFL
-272 SSRSN
+272 S
-277 SFLDLYNRLNSIYID
+277 LYNRINSIYID
-292 LDDISRDIQNSN
+292 LDDVSSEIHNSN
-304 DNLTNNPDKLSS
+304 DNLINNPGKLSKI
-316 LGDLLSKLNNVLRK
+316 GDLLSKINNVLRK
-330 HSVDNIDDLIII
+330 HSVASIDDLLLV
-342 QSDLLNKV
+342 QSELIKKV
-350 SKSNNIADEISS
+350 SKTNNIDSEISS
-362 LTGIV
+362 LSRLVT
-367 SNIEIEL
+367 NFEDEL
-374 LDLSKLLNSNR
+374 LGLAKQLNANR
-385 VKAIPNLVNNLQDI
+385 VKAIPKLVINLQEI
-399 LHDLGMKSAQFLIEI
+399 LYELGMKSAQFLIEI
-414 IPEDKFLFNGM
+414 NSEDRFLSNGI

-433 ANKGSDFKLLK
+433 ANKGSEFKLLK

-459 KSIIANYK
+459 KSIIANYR

-489 GDIMKEMSSRMQI
+489 GDIMKVMSSRMQV

>member
-1 MARNKILVTFKLKS
+1 M
-15 LNLVLKNLSIK
+15 LKNLSIK

-64 GKRSDNSSIN
+64 GKRSDSSSIN

-83 ATFDLA
+83 ATFDLSN
-89 HYNLK
+89 YNLK
-94 NIFIDNNLDYYT
+94 NVFADNNLDYDT

-123 VNDSPVVLNQLSSI
+123 VNDSPVILNQLSSI

-145 SQHQNLNLV
+145 SQHQNLDLV
-154 NVNFQFDVIDSVAN
+154 NIDFQFDVIDSVSN
-168 NNKLLIEY
+168 NNKLLKEY
-176 KTKLSSYK
+176 KVKFLKYKNYKSKL
-184 KLTSELNKLKDS
+184 KLIKDS

-204 DYNSHLLEEINNL
+204 DYNNHLLEEINNL
-217 NISDIDLIELENSYK
+217 NISDINLDELENSYK

-245 LSSSLLND
+245 LSSSILND

-258 ISLMSKLNSNLKNL
+258 ISLMSKLNSNLKDL
-272 SSRSN
+272 SFKSN
-277 SFLDLYNRLNSIYID
+277 SFLSLYNRLNSIYID
-292 LDDISRDIQNSN
+292 LDDISKDIQASN
-304 DNLTNNPDKLSS
+304 DRLTNSPVKLSEI
-316 LGDLLSKLNNVLRK
+316 GDLLSKINNVLRK
-330 HSVDNIDDLIII
+330 HSVDNLNDLIII
-342 QSDLLNKV
+342 QSDLTTKV
-350 SKSNNIADEISS
+350 SKSNNIDDEIHTLNS
-362 LTGIV
+362 LIKAME
-367 SNIEIEL
+367 SEL
-374 LDLSKLLNSNR
+374 LVLSKQLNSNR
-385 VKAIPNLVNNLQDI
+385 VNVIPNLVKNLKEI
-399 LHDLGMKSAQFLIEI
+399 LGDLGMKSAQFLIEI
-414 IPEDKFLFNGM
+414 VPVEDFLFNGM

-444 QSASGGEISRIMLAI
+444 YSASGGEISRIMLAI

-489 GDIMKEMSSRMQI
+489 GDIMQEMSSRMQI

-523 TELENSTTTNLIK
+523 TEMDNSTTTNLIK

-555 STSAVAHA
+555 SNSAVAHA

>member
-1 MARNKILVTFKLKS
+1 M
-15 LNLVLKNLSIK
+15 LKNLSIK

-64 GKRSDNSSIN
+64 GKRSDSSSIN

-83 ATFDLA
+83 ATFDLSN
-89 HYNLK
+89 YNLK
-94 NIFIDNNLDYYT
+94 NVFADNNLDYDT

-123 VNDSPVVLNQLSSI
+123 VNDSPVILNQLSSI

-145 SQHQNLNLV
+145 SQHQNLDLV
-154 NVNFQFDVIDSVAN
+154 NIDFQFDVIDSVSN
-168 NNKLLIEY
+168 NNKLLKEY
-176 KTKLSSYK
+176 KVKFLKYK
-184 KLTSELNKLKDS
+184 NYKSELKLIKDS

-204 DYNSHLLEEINNL
+204 DYNNHLLEEINNL
-217 NISDIDLIELENSYK
+217 NISDINLDELENSYK

-245 LSSSLLND
+245 LSSSILND

-258 ISLMSKLNSNLKNL
+258 ISLMSKLNSNLKDL
-272 SSRSN
+272 SFKSN
-277 SFLDLYNRLNSIYID
+277 SFLSLYNRLNSIYID
-292 LDDISRDIQNSN
+292 LDDISKDIQASN
-304 DNLTNNPDKLSS
+304 DRLTNSPVELSEI
-316 LGDLLSKLNNVLRK
+316 GDFLSKINNVLRK
-330 HSVDNIDDLIII
+330 HSVDNLNDLIII
-342 QSDLLNKV
+342 QSDLTTKV
-350 SKSNNIADEISS
+350 SKSNNIDDEIHTLNS
-362 LTGIV
+362 LIKAME
-367 SNIEIEL
+367 SEL
-374 LDLSKLLNSNR
+374 LVLSKQLNSNR
-385 VKAIPNLVNNLQDI
+385 VNVIPNLVKNLKEI
-399 LHDLGMKSAQFLIEI
+399 LGDLGMKSAQFLIEI
-414 IPEDKFLFNGM
+414 VPVEDFLFNGM

-444 QSASGGEISRIMLAI
+444 YSASGGEISRIMLAI

-489 GDIMKEMSSRMQI
+489 GDIMQEMSSRMQI

-523 TELENSTTTNLIK
+523 TEMDNSTTTNLIK

-555 STSAVAHA
+555 SNSAVAHA

>member
-1 MARNKILVTFKLKS
+1 M
-15 LNLVLKNLSIK
+15 LKNLSIK

-64 GKRSDNSSIN
+64 GKRSDSSSIN

-89 HYNLK
+89 NYNLK
-94 NIFIDNNLDYYT
+94 NIFADNNLDYDT

-145 SQHQNLNLV
+145 SQHQNLDLV
-154 NVNFQFDVIDSVAN
+154 NIDFQFDVIDSVSN
-168 NNKLLIEY
+168 NYKLLKEY
-176 KTKLSSYK
+176 KVKFLKYK
-184 KLTSELNKLKDS
+184 NYKSELKLLKNS
-196 KLELSKAF
+196 KLELSKAY
-204 DYNSHLLEEINNL
+204 DYNNHLLEEINNL
-217 NISDIDLIELENSYK
+217 NVSDISLDDLENSYK

-245 LSSSLLND
+245 LSSSILND
-253 NEHGI
+253 NEHGV
-258 ISLMSKLNSNLKNL
+258 ISLMSKLNLNLKNL
-272 SSRSN
+272 SSKSN
-277 SFLDLYNRLNSIYID
+277 SFLSLYNRLNSIYID
-292 LDDISRDIQNSN
+292 LDDISNDIQASN
-304 DNLTNNPDKLSS
+304 DRLTNSPVELSEI
-316 LGDLLSKLNNVLRK
+316 GDLLSKINNVLRK
-330 HSVDNIDDLIII
+330 HSVDNLNDLIIV
-342 QSDLLNKV
+342 QSDLTTKV
-350 SKSNNIADEISS
+350 SQSNNIDNEINTLNSS
-362 LTGIV
+362 IKIME
-367 SNIEIEL
+367 SEL
-374 LDLSKLLNSNR
+374 LVLSKQLNSNR
-385 VKAIPNLVNNLQDI
+385 VNVIPSLVKNLKQI
-399 LHDLGMKSAQFLIEI
+399 LGDLGMSSAQFLIEI
-414 IPEDKFLFNGM
+414 SPVEDFLFNGM

-444 QSASGGEISRIMLAI
+444 HSASGGEISRIMLAI

-489 GDIMKEMSSRMQI
+489 GDIMQEMSSRMQI

-516 SHFKVYK
+516 SHFKVFK
-523 TELENSTTTNLIK
+523 TEMDNSTTTNLIK

-555 STSAVAHA
+555 SNSAVAHA

>member
-1 MARNKILVTFKLKS
+1 M
-15 LNLVLKNLSIK
+15 LKNLSIK

-64 GKRSDNSSIN
+64 GKRSDSSSIN

-83 ATFDLA
+83 ATFDLSN
-89 HYNLK
+89 YNLK
-94 NIFIDNNLDYYT
+94 NVFADNNLDYDT

-123 VNDSPVVLNQLSSI
+123 VNDSPVILNQLSSI

-145 SQHQNLNLV
+145 SQHQNLDLV
-154 NVNFQFDVIDSVAN
+154 NIDFQFDVIDSVSN
-168 NNKLLIEY
+168 NNKLLKEY
-176 KTKLSSYK
+176 KVKFLKYK
-184 KLTSELNKLKDS
+184 NYKSELNLIKDS

-204 DYNSHLLEEINNL
+204 DYNNHLLEEINNL
-217 NISDIDLIELENSYK
+217 NISDINLDELENSYK

-245 LSSSLLND
+245 LSSSILND

-258 ISLMSKLNSNLKNL
+258 ISLMSKLNSNLKDL
-272 SSRSN
+272 SFKSN
-277 SFLDLYNRLNSIYID
+277 SFLSLYNRLNSIYID
-292 LDDISRDIQNSN
+292 LDDISKDIQASN
-304 DNLTNNPDKLSS
+304 DRLTNSPVELSEI
-316 LGDLLSKLNNVLRK
+316 GDLLSKINNVLRK
-330 HSVDNIDDLIII
+330 HSVDNLNDLIII
-342 QSDLLNKV
+342 QSDLTTKV
-350 SKSNNIADEISS
+350 SKSNNIDDEIHTLNS
-362 LTGIV
+362 LIKAME
-367 SNIEIEL
+367 SEL
-374 LDLSKLLNSNR
+374 LVLSKQLNSNR
-385 VKAIPNLVNNLQDI
+385 VNVIPNLVKNLKEI
-399 LHDLGMKSAQFLIEI
+399 LGDLGMKSAQFLIEI
-414 IPEDKFLFNGM
+414 SPVEDFLFNGM

-444 QSASGGEISRIMLAI
+444 YSASGGEISRIMLAI

-489 GDIMKEMSSRMQI
+489 GDIMQEMSSRMQI

-523 TELENSTTTNLIK
+523 TEMDNSTTTNLIK

-555 STSAVAHA
+555 SNSAVAHA

>member
-1 MARNKILVTFKLKS
+1 M
-15 LNLVLKNLSIK
+15 LKNLSIK

-50 AGKSILINALSLLL
+50 AGKSILINALYLLL
-64 GKRSDNSSIN
+64 GKRSDSSSIN

-83 ATFDLA
+83 ATFDLSN
-89 HYNLK
+89 YNLK
-94 NIFIDNNLDYYT
+94 NVFADNNLDYDT

-123 VNDSPVVLNQLSSI
+123 VNDSPVILNQLSSI

-145 SQHQNLNLV
+145 SQHQNLDLV
-154 NVNFQFDVIDSVAN
+154 NIDFQFDVIDSVSN
-168 NNKLLIEY
+168 NNKLLKEY
-176 KTKLSSYK
+176 KVKFLKYK
-184 KLTSELNKLKDS
+184 NYKSELKLIKDS

-204 DYNSHLLEEINNL
+204 DYNNHLLEEINNL
-217 NISDIDLIELENSYK
+217 NISDINLDELENSYK

-245 LSSSLLND
+245 LSSSILND

-258 ISLMSKLNSNLKNL
+258 ISLMSKLNSNLKDL
-272 SSRSN
+272 SFKSN
-277 SFLDLYNRLNSIYID
+277 SFLSLYNRLNSIYID
-292 LDDISRDIQNSN
+292 LDDISKDIQASN
-304 DNLTNNPDKLSS
+304 DRLTNSPVELSEI
-316 LGDLLSKLNNVLRK
+316 GDLLSKINNVLRK
-330 HSVDNIDDLIII
+330 HSVDNLNDLIII
-342 QSDLLNKV
+342 QSDLTTKV
-350 SKSNNIADEISS
+350 SKSNNIDDEIHTLNS
-362 LTGIV
+362 LIKAME
-367 SNIEIEL
+367 SEL
-374 LDLSKLLNSNR
+374 LVLSKQLNSNR
-385 VKAIPNLVNNLQDI
+385 VNVIPNLVKNLKEI
-399 LHDLGMKSAQFLIEI
+399 LGDLGMKSAQFLIEI
-414 IPEDKFLFNGM
+414 SPVEDFLFNGM

-444 QSASGGEISRIMLAI
+444 YSASGGEISRIMLAI

-489 GDIMKEMSSRMQI
+489 GDIMQEMSSRMQI

-523 TELENSTTTNLIK
+523 TEMDNSTTTNLIK

-555 STSAVAHA
+555 SNSAVAHA

>member
-1 MARNKILVTFKLKS
+1 
-15 LNLVLKNLSIK
+15 VLKNLSIK

-64 GKRSDNSSIN
+64 GKRSDSSSIN

-83 ATFDLA
+83 ATFDLSN
-89 HYNLK
+89 YNLK
-94 NIFIDNNLDYYT
+94 NVFADNNLDYDT

-123 VNDSPVVLNQLSSI
+123 VNDSPVILNQLSSI

-145 SQHQNLNLV
+145 SQHQNLDLV
-154 NVNFQFDVIDSVAN
+154 NIDFQFDVIDSVSN
-168 NNKLLIEY
+168 NNKLLKEY
-176 KTKLSSYK
+176 KVKFLKYK
-184 KLTSELNKLKDS
+184 NYKSELKLIKDS

-204 DYNSHLLEEINNL
+204 DYNNHLLEEINNL
-217 NISDIDLIELENSYK
+217 NISDINLDELENSYK

-245 LSSSLLND
+245 LSSSILND

-258 ISLMSKLNSNLKNL
+258 ISLMSKLNSNLKDL
-272 SSRSN
+272 SFKSN
-277 SFLDLYNRLNSIYID
+277 SFLSLYNRLNSIYID
-292 LDDISRDIQNSN
+292 LDDISKDIQASN
-304 DNLTNNPDKLSS
+304 DRLTNSPVELSEI
-316 LGDLLSKLNNVLRK
+316 GDLLSKINNVLRK
-330 HSVDNIDDLIII
+330 HSVDNLNDLIII
-342 QSDLLNKV
+342 QSDLTTKV
-350 SKSNNIADEISS
+350 SKSNNIDDEIHTLNS
-362 LTGIV
+362 LIKAME
-367 SNIEIEL
+367 SEL
-374 LDLSKLLNSNR
+374 LVLSKQLNSNR
-385 VKAIPNLVNNLQDI
+385 VNVIPNLVKNLKEI
-399 LHDLGMKSAQFLIEI
+399 LGDLGMKSAQFLIEI
-414 IPEDKFLFNGM
+414 VPVEDFLFNGM

-444 QSASGGEISRIMLAI
+444 YSASGGEISRIMLAI

-489 GDIMKEMSSRMQI
+489 GDIMQEMSSRMQI

-523 TELENSTTTNLIK
+523 TEMDNSTTTNLIK

-555 STSAVAHA
+555 SNSAVAHA

>member
-1 MARNKILVTFKLKS
+1 M
-15 LNLVLKNLSIK
+15 LKNLSIK

-64 GKRSDNSSIN
+64 GKRSDSSSIN

-83 ATFDLA
+83 ATFDLSN
-89 HYNLK
+89 YNLK
-94 NIFIDNNLDYYT
+94 NVFADNNLDYDT

-123 VNDSPVVLNQLSSI
+123 VNDSPVILNQLSSI

-145 SQHQNLNLV
+145 SQHQNLDLV
-154 NVNFQFDVIDSVAN
+154 NIDFQFDVIDSVSN
-168 NNKLLIEY
+168 NNKLLKEY
-176 KTKLSSYK
+176 KVKFLKYK
-184 KLTSELNKLKDS
+184 NHKSELKLIKDS

-204 DYNSHLLEEINNL
+204 DYNNHLLEEINNL
-217 NISDIDLIELENSYK
+217 NISDINLDELENSYK

-245 LSSSLLND
+245 LSSSILND

-258 ISLMSKLNSNLKNL
+258 ISLMSKLNSNLKDL
-272 SSRSN
+272 SFKSN
-277 SFLDLYNRLNSIYID
+277 SFLSLYNRLNSIYID
-292 LDDISRDIQNSN
+292 LDDISKDIQASN
-304 DNLTNNPDKLSS
+304 DRLTNSPVELSEI
-316 LGDLLSKLNNVLRK
+316 GDLLSKINNVLRK
-330 HSVDNIDDLIII
+330 HSVDNLNDLIII
-342 QSDLLNKV
+342 QSDLTTKV
-350 SKSNNIADEISS
+350 SKSNNIDDEIHTLNS
-362 LTGIV
+362 LIKAME
-367 SNIEIEL
+367 SEL
-374 LDLSKLLNSNR
+374 LVLSKQLNSNR
-385 VKAIPNLVNNLQDI
+385 VNVIPNLVKNLKEI
-399 LHDLGMKSAQFLIEI
+399 LGDLGMKSAQFLIEI
-414 IPEDKFLFNGM
+414 VPVEDFLFNGM

-444 QSASGGEISRIMLAI
+444 YSASGGEISRIMLAI

-489 GDIMKEMSSRMQI
+489 GDIMQEMSSRMQI

-523 TELENSTTTNLIK
+523 TEMDNSTTTNLIK

-555 STSAVAHA
+555 SNSAVAHA

>member
-1 MARNKILVTFKLKS
+1 M
-15 LNLVLKNLSIK
+15 LKNLSIK
-26 NYALIDDLNV
+26 NYALIEDLNV

-50 AGKSILINALSLLL
+50 AGKSILINALSLVL
-64 GKRSDNSSIN
+64 GKRSDSSSIN

-89 HYNLK
+89 NYNLK
-94 NIFIDNNLDYYT
+94 KIFSENNLDYDT

-123 VNDSPVVLNQLSSI
+123 VNDSPVVLNQLTAI
-137 SQYIIDIH
+137 SKYIIDIH
-145 SQHQNLNLV
+145 SQHQNLDLV
-154 NVNFQFDVIDSVAN
+154 NVDFQFDVIDSVAN
-168 NNKLLIEY
+168 NSKILREYKLKFFEY
-176 KTKLSSYK
+176 KTLLTQLSS
-184 KLTSELNKLKDS
+184 LKHTKS
-196 KLELSKAF
+196 ELSKAF
-204 DYNSHLLEEINNL
+204 DYNNHLLEEINGL
-217 NISDIDLIELENSYK
+217 NISSINLSDLENSYK
-232 ELSNFEDIKSDLN
+232 DLSNFEDIKIDLN
-245 LSSSLLND
+245 HSISLLNN

-258 ISLMSKLNSNLKNL
+258 ISLVNNLNYSLKKLSDKSDTFL
-272 SSRSN
+272 S
-277 SFLDLYNRLNSIYID
+277 LQNRINSIYLD
-292 LDDISRDIQNSN
+292 LDDVSSDLEKHN
-304 DNLTNNPDKLSS
+304 DNLTNNPQKLSEIT
-316 LGDLLSKLNNVLRK
+316 DLLSRVNNVLRK
-330 HSVDNIDDLIII
+330 HSVDNIDDLIEV
-342 QSDLLNKV
+342 QSDLINMV
-350 SKSNNIADEISS
+350 SKSNNIDSEISS
-362 LTGIV
+362 V
-367 SNIEIEL
+367 SLKISEL
-374 LDLSKLLNSNR
+374 KVVLLELAKTLSLNRLN
-385 VKAIPNLVNNLQDI
+385 AIPKLVVSLQEI
-399 LHDLGMKSAQFLIEI
+399 VNDLGMKSAEFLIEI
-414 IPEDKFLFNGM
+414 NSQDKFLSNGF
-425 DKLEFKFS
+425 DNLEFKFS

-444 QSASGGEISRIMLAI
+444 QSASGGEISRIMLVI
-459 KSIIANYK
+459 KSIIANYR

-483 EVSNKI
+483 EISNKI

-523 TELENSTTTNLIK
+523 TEMDNSTTTNLIK

>member
-1 MARNKILVTFKLKS
+1 M
-15 LNLVLKNLSIK
+15 LKNLSIK

-64 GKRSDNSSIN
+64 GKRSDSSSIN

-89 HYNLK
+89 NYNLK
-94 NIFIDNNLDYYT
+94 NVFADNNLDYDT

-145 SQHQNLNLV
+145 SQHQNLDLV
-154 NVNFQFDVIDSVAN
+154 NIDFQFDVIDSVSN
-168 NNKLLIEY
+168 NYKLLKEY
-176 KTKLSSYK
+176 KVKFLKYK
-184 KLTSELNKLKDS
+184 IYKSELKLLKNS
-196 KLELSKAF
+196 KLELSKAY
-204 DYNSHLLEEINNL
+204 DYNNHLLEEINNL
-217 NISDIDLIELENSYK
+217 NVSDISLDDLENSYK

-245 LSSSLLND
+245 LSSSILND
-253 NEHGI
+253 NEHGV
-258 ISLMSKLNSNLKNL
+258 ISLMSKLNLNLKNL
-272 SSRSN
+272 SSKSN
-277 SFLDLYNRLNSIYID
+277 SFLSLYNRLNSIYID
-292 LDDISRDIQNSN
+292 LDDISKDIQASN
-304 DNLTNNPDKLSS
+304 DRLTNSPVELSEI
-316 LGDLLSKLNNVLRK
+316 GDLLSKINNVLRK
-330 HSVDNIDDLIII
+330 HSVDNLNDLIIV
-342 QSDLLNKV
+342 QSDLTTKV
-350 SKSNNIADEISS
+350 SQSNNIDNEINTLNSS
-362 LTGIV
+362 IKIME
-367 SNIEIEL
+367 SEL
-374 LDLSKLLNSNR
+374 LVLSKQLNSNR
-385 VKAIPNLVNNLQDI
+385 VNVIPSLVKNLKQI
-399 LHDLGMKSAQFLIEI
+399 LGDLGMSSAQFLIEI
-414 IPEDKFLFNGM
+414 SPVEDFLFNGM

-444 QSASGGEISRIMLAI
+444 HSASGGEISRIMLAI

-489 GDIMKEMSSRMQI
+489 GDIMQEMSSRMQI

-516 SHFKVYK
+516 SHFKVFK
-523 TELENSTTTNLIK
+523 TEMDNSTTTNLIK

-555 STSAVAHA
+555 SNSAVAHA

>member
-1 MARNKILVTFKLKS
+1 
-15 LNLVLKNLSIK
+15 VLKNLSIK

-64 GKRSDNSSIN
+64 GKRSDSSSIN

-83 ATFDLA
+83 ATFDLSN
-89 HYNLK
+89 YNLK
-94 NIFIDNNLDYYT
+94 NIFTDNNLDYDT

-145 SQHQNLNLV
+145 SQHQNLDLV
-154 NVNFQFDVIDSVAN
+154 NIDFQFDVIDSVSN
-168 NNKLLIEY
+168 NNKLLKEY
-176 KTKLSSYK
+176 KVKFLKYK
-184 KLTSELNKLKDS
+184 NYKSELKLIKDS

-204 DYNSHLLEEINNL
+204 DYNNHLLDEINDL
-217 NISDIDLIELENSYK
+217 NISEINLDDLENSYK

-245 LSSSLLND
+245 LSSSILND

-258 ISLMSKLNSNLKNL
+258 ISLMSKLNLNLKDL
-272 SSRSN
+272 SSKSN
-277 SFLDLYNRLNSIYID
+277 SFLSLYNRLNSIYID
-292 LDDISRDIQNSN
+292 LDDISKDIQASN
-304 DNLTNNPDKLSS
+304 DRLTNSPVELSEIS
-316 LGDLLSKLNNVLRK
+316 DLLSKINNVLRK
-330 HSVDNIDDLIII
+330 HSVDNLNDLIII
-342 QSDLLNKV
+342 QSDLATKV
-350 SKSNNIADEISS
+350 SKSNNIDDEIQS
-362 LTGIV
+362 LNSFIKTME
-367 SNIEIEL
+367 SEL
-374 LDLSKLLNSNR
+374 LVLSKQLNSNR
-385 VKAIPNLVNNLQDI
+385 VNVIPNLVKNLKEI
-399 LHDLGMKSAQFLIEI
+399 LGDLGMKSAQFLIEI
-414 IPEDKFLFNGM
+414 SPVEDFLFNGM

-444 QSASGGEISRIMLAI
+444 HSASGGEISRIMLAI

-489 GDIMKEMSSRMQI
+489 GDIMQEMSSRMQI

-523 TELENSTTTNLIK
+523 TEMDDSTTTNLIK

-555 STSAVAHA
+555 SNSAVAHA

>member
-1 MARNKILVTFKLKS
+1 M
-15 LNLVLKNLSIK
+15 LKNLSIK

-64 GKRSDNSSIN
+64 GKRSDSSSIN

-83 ATFDLA
+83 ATFDLSN
-89 HYNLK
+89 YNLK
-94 NIFIDNNLDYYT
+94 NVFADNNLDYDT

-123 VNDSPVVLNQLSSI
+123 VNDSPVILNQLSSI

-145 SQHQNLNLV
+145 SQHQNLDLV
-154 NVNFQFDVIDSVAN
+154 NIDFQFDVIDSVSN
-168 NNKLLIEY
+168 NNKLLKEY
-176 KTKLSSYK
+176 KVKFLKYK
-184 KLTSELNKLKDS
+184 NHKSELKLIKDS

-204 DYNSHLLEEINNL
+204 DYNNHLLEEINNL
-217 NISDIDLIELENSYK
+217 FISDINLDELENSYK

-245 LSSSLLND
+245 LSSSILND

-258 ISLMSKLNSNLKNL
+258 ISLMSKLNSNLKDL
-272 SSRSN
+272 SFKSN
-277 SFLDLYNRLNSIYID
+277 SFLSLYNRLNSIYID
-292 LDDISRDIQNSN
+292 LDDISKDIQASN
-304 DNLTNNPDKLSS
+304 DRLTNSPVELSEI
-316 LGDLLSKLNNVLRK
+316 GDLLSKINNVLRK
-330 HSVDNIDDLIII
+330 HSVDNLNDLIII
-342 QSDLLNKV
+342 QSDLTTKV
-350 SKSNNIADEISS
+350 SKSNNIDDEIHTLNS
-362 LTGIV
+362 LIKAME
-367 SNIEIEL
+367 SEL
-374 LDLSKLLNSNR
+374 LVLSKQLNSNR
-385 VKAIPNLVNNLQDI
+385 VNVIPNLVKNLKEI
-399 LHDLGMKSAQFLIEI
+399 LGDLGMKSAQFLIEI
-414 IPEDKFLFNGM
+414 SPVEDFLFNGM

-444 QSASGGEISRIMLAI
+444 YSASGGEISRIMLAI

-489 GDIMKEMSSRMQI
+489 GDIMQEMSSRMQI

-523 TELENSTTTNLIK
+523 TEMDNSTTTNLIK

-555 STSAVAHA
+555 SNSAVAHA